1 MSHISST
8 TSSKHLD
15 LYMVIKPEK
24 AKDPFAVSL
33 WATWTGESGPRV
45 MAAPE
50 SSWHDFASRLENSG
64 ILDSDSL
71 GCVDAHVARGE
82 PIVRYVSCSLEDLQ
96 KIGLRDVPESEAKR
110 LPRQAGTFYQKLSG
124 TSGSFSTDEYQPR
137 ASENAASKSQIA
149 LLGVRID
156 NVSTNQSVSIID
168 SLIDQG
174 GFHQIATAN
183 VDFLNKAAV
192 DPELMEILHSCEL
205 VLPDGMPLVWAS
217 RLMGTPLKERVTGA
231 DLLPRLLELSVQKKR
246 RIFLLG
252 ATEDCSNFALQR
264 VCREYPGAVICGRMS
279 PPTASLTQMKNSEI
293 LKRIEE
299 SKPDILLVAF
309 GNPKQE
315 KWLAMHR
322 DQLKVPVCIGV
333 GGAFDLF
340 SEKQMRAPLWMQR
353 FGMEWMFRFLRE
365 PRRLGPR
372 YLEGALFLLRYLSRQ
387 LLLTSVQPRN
397 TETTKIS
404 VKRKENAVIVRV
416 SGNFTGSAV
425 VDLQRSL
432 EPELENGCSFI
443 MDLSSTSTIRP
454 DAAGLLAFLAHR
466 AWEANAQIWLVGVQ
480 RGVIGVLRATFPTGR
495 YFRTAATVEEALC
508 ALQMN
513 TRTFSSSPSPI
524 FPMACVGET
533 ARWSKR
539 QTLYQWE

>member
-1 MSHISST
+1 
-8 TSSKHLD
+8 
-15 LYMVIKPEK
+15 
-24 AKDPFAVSL
+24 
-33 WATWTGESGPRV
+33 

-50 SSWHDFASRLENSG
+50 ASWHDFASRLENTG
-64 ILDSDSL
+64 LLDRDSI
-71 GCVDAHVARGE
+71 GSVDAHVGRGE
-82 PIVRYVSCSLEDLQ
+82 PTVRYVSCSLDDLE
-96 KIGLRDVPESEAKR
+96 KIGLRDVPESDAKK
-110 LPRQAGTFYQKLSG
+110 LPKIASAFYQKLSG
-124 TSGSFSTDEYQPR
+124 TPGSLSTDEHQPR
-137 ASENAASKSQIA
+137 PSEYAAYSSQIA
-149 LLGVRID
+149 LLGVRI
-156 NVSTNQSVSIID
+156 NNISTNQTVSIID

-279 PPTASLTQMKNSEI
+279 PPQASLDQMKNSEI

-322 DQLKVPVCIGV
+322 NKLNVPVCIGV

-340 SEKQMRAPLWMQR
+340 SEKQMRAPMWMQR
-353 FGMEWMFRFLRE
+353 FGMEWMFRFLGE

-372 YLEGALFLLRYLSRQ
+372 YLEDALFLLRYLSRQ

-404 VKRKENAVIVRV
+404 IKRKENAVIVSV
-416 SGNFTGSAV
+416 SGNFTGAAV

-432 EPELENGCSFI
+432 EPELENGCSLI

-454 DAAGLLAFLAHR
+454 DAAGLLAFIAHR
-466 AWEANAQIWLVGVQ
+466 TREADAQIWLVGVQ
-480 RGVIGVLRATFPTGR
+480 RGVLGVLRATFPTGHH
-495 YFRTAATVEEALC
+495 FKTAATTEEALR
-508 ALQMN
+508 ALQIKVGTYN
-513 TRTFSSSPSPI
+513 SSLSSI
-524 FPMACVGET
+524 FPATPVSKT
-533 ARWSKR
+533 ARWSKH

>member
-1 MSHISST
+1 
-8 TSSKHLD
+8 
-15 LYMVIKPEK
+15 
-24 AKDPFAVSL
+24 
-33 WATWTGESGPRV
+33 

-50 SSWHDFASRLENSG
+50 ASWHDFASRLENSG
-64 ILDSDSL
+64 LLDSNSL
-71 GCVDAHVARGE
+71 GSVDAQVGRGE
-82 PIVRYVSCSLEDLQ
+82 STVRYVSCSLEDLE
-96 KIGLRDVPESEAKR
+96 KIGLRDVPESDTKR
-110 LPRQAGTFYQKLSG
+110 LPELAGEFYQKLSG
-124 TSGSFSTDEYQPR
+124 APGSLSTDEDQPHP
-137 ASENAASKSQIA
+137 SEYAASNSQIA
-149 LLGVRID
+149 LLGVRI
-156 NVSTNQSVSIID
+156 NNISTNQVVSMID

-192 DPELMEILHSCEL
+192 DPELMEILHGCEL

-252 ATEDCSNFALQR
+252 STEDRSNFALQR

-279 PPTASLTQMKNSEI
+279 PPPASLDEMKNSEI

-322 DQLKVPVCIGV
+322 EKLNVPVCIGV
-333 GGAFDLF
+333 GGAIDLF
-340 SEKQMRAPLWMQR
+340 SEKQMRAPIWMQR
-353 FGMEWMFRFLRE
+353 FGMEWMFRCLRE

-372 YLEGALFLLRYLSRQ
+372 YLEDALFLLRYLSRQ

-404 VKRKENAVIVRV
+404 IKRKENAVIVRV

-432 EPELENGCSFI
+432 EPELENGCSVI

-454 DAAGLLAFLAHR
+454 DAAGLLAFLAHETR
-466 AWEANAQIWLVGVQ
+466 EADAQIWLVGVQ
-480 RGVIGVLRATFPTGR
+480 RGVHGVLRATFPTGH
-495 YFRTAATVEEALC
+495 YFRTAATLEEALC

-513 TRTFSSSPSPI
+513 ARTFSSSLSPI
-524 FPMACVGET
+524 FPIKRVSET
-533 ARWSKR
+533 TRWSKR

>member
-1 MSHISST
+1 VTHIST
-8 TSSKHLD
+8 TDSELLN
-15 LYMVIKPEK
+15 LYMMIKPEK
-24 AKDPFAVSL
+24 EKGPFAVSL
-33 WATWTGESGPRV
+33 WATWTGKSGPRV

-50 SSWHDFASRLENSG
+50 SSWHDFSSRLENSG
-64 ILDSDSL
+64 LLDSDSL
-71 GCVDAHVARGE
+71 GCVDAHVGRGE
-82 PIVRYVSCSLEDLQ
+82 PTVRYVSCSLEDLQ
-96 KIGLRDVPESEAKR
+96 KIGLRDVPESEAKELR
-110 LPRQAGTFYQKLSG
+110 GEAGALYQKISG
-124 TSGSFSTDEYQPR
+124 THGSFSTDEYQPH
-137 ASENAASKSQIA
+137 ASENSASKSQIA

-156 NVSTNQSVSIID
+156 NISTEQSVSIID

-192 DPELMEILHSCEL
+192 DPELMEILHNCEL

-217 RLMGTPLKERVTGA
+217 RLMGTPLKERVTGV
-231 DLLPRLLELSVQKKR
+231 DLVPRLLELSVQKKR

-252 ATEDCSNFALQR
+252 ATEDCSNFALER

-333 GGAFDLF
+333 GGALDLF
-340 SEKQMRAPLWMQR
+340 SEKQMRAPIWMQR
-353 FGMEWMFRFLRE
+353 FGMEWMFRFVRE

-387 LLLTSVQPRN
+387 LLLTSVQPRK

-404 VKRKENAVIVRV
+404 IKRKENAVIVRV
-416 SGNFTGSAV
+416 SGDFTGSAV
-425 VDLQRSL
+425 VDLQHSL

-443 MDLSSTSTIRP
+443 MDLSSTSAIRP

-466 AWEANAQIWLVGVQ
+466 AGETNAQIWLVGVQ
-480 RGVIGVLRATFPTGR
+480 RGVIGVLRATFPTGH
-495 YFRTAATVEEALC
+495 YFRTAATLEEALC

-513 TRTFSSSPSPI
+513 THTFSSSLSPI
-524 FPMACVGET
+524 FPITRPSET